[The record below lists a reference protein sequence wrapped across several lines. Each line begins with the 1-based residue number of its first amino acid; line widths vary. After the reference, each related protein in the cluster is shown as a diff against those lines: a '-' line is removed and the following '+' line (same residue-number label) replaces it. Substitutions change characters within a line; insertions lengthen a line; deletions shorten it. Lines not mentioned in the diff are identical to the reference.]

1 MHGWMDGWMDGWCNV
16 RWGQGLGKQ
25 SEGFPDERVI

>member
-1 MHGWMDGWMDGWCNV
+1 MHGWTDGWCNV
-16 RWGQGLGKQ
+16 TGDRGLGEQ